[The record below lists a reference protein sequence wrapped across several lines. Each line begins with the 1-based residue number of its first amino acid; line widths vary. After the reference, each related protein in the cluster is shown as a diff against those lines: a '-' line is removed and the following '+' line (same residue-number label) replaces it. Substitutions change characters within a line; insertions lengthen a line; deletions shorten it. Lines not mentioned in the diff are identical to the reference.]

1 MAIRGTV
8 RSCVVNVRT
17 TPLLCAWRQPLVVM
31 PRRLINDLSPQ
42 QLRGIVAHEL
52 AHLVRRDHWANLFV
66 FVVKALVWWN
76 PVAWWA
82 DRELRAAQE
91 LCCDAIA
98 IDRSSTDRRS
108 YAITLL
114 TILDFIQA
122 EPSAPYVLAVG
133 MGSKDM
139 ILRRF
144 QMIGEKR
151 LSYKLPRGT
160 FLVLLALA
168 VPLVSIPVRGQHPA
182 AVPATPAAA
191 DTGAKATAPDASD
204 KKAGTAKQEPVKAGP
219 VAGAQTV
226 DAKIKEVVEAVRK
239 RVRVAMTQTETV
251 VGARPRGNCSI
262 SGKVVSAATG
272 EPIVGARLYLHYN
285 VTHGSIFINTVS
297 DGTFLFQ
304 DIPTG
309 PFSLQVSHTAGYQ
322 DASYDPEG
330 KPGPFPPFSL
340 QDREHRSGIVLK
352 AKQAWRISGKVL
364 DEKGEVPADVR
375 TLTVLAWQ
383 TKEDGKKYANAT
395 RIGQFGGRF
404 VHDRRA
410 LRQARLCYGNQ
421 LARGKTRA
429 CLPGHLL
436 PRHLFPQRCE
446 ADYL

>member
-1 MAIRGTV
+1 MLNALLWNLLLTAGLAIVLSMLCRLPWLGRRPALRHWLWLLLLAKLVTPPLIAVPLLPATRDSVRKAAIASAPVASSAKDVQVFQERSLPKRSLDDSVRTAAIASARVESAAKDVRVSQERTLPNPSLDDMASLSAARQADGAASHTNGTPAEWPLLGGLLAFSLTGTGVLIAVHGLRTARLFRRLRRAATENSLLAESCDQVASRMAIRGTV
-8 RSCVVNVRT
+8 RSCVVDVRT

-219 VAGAQTV
+219 VAGGRRWMPRSR
-226 DAKIKEVVEAVRK
+226 KWSKRSEKE
-239 RVRVAMTQTETV
+239 
-251 VGARPRGNCSI
+251 
-262 SGKVVSAATG
+262 
-272 EPIVGARLYLHYN
+272 
-285 VTHGSIFINTVS
+285 
-297 DGTFLFQ
+297 
-304 DIPTG
+304 
-309 PFSLQVSHTAGYQ
+309 
-322 DASYDPEG
+322 
-330 KPGPFPPFSL
+330 
-340 QDREHRSGIVLK
+340 
-352 AKQAWRISGKVL
+352 
-364 DEKGEVPADVR
+364 
-375 TLTVLAWQ
+375 
-383 TKEDGKKYANAT
+383 
-395 RIGQFGGRF
+395 
-404 VHDRRA
+404 
-410 LRQARLCYGNQ
+410 
-421 LARGKTRA
+421 
-429 CLPGHLL
+429 
-436 PRHLFPQRCE
+436 
-446 ADYL
+446 